1 MNLEDKRWFAL
12 LSCFF
17 VGSVTGMQYAFSVY
31 SDALKDKYDLKQS
44 EVRNPTSFVKTF
56 SSIPTTTTTA
66 RYDSDTVLHWRF
78 LLVSSGYCE
87 R

>member
-17 VGSVTGMQYAFSVY
+17 IGSVTGMQYAFSVY

-44 EVRNPTSFVKTF
+44 EVRNDVVCKNVFQRANSK
-56 SSIPTTTTTA
+56 
-66 RYDSDTVLHWRF
+66 R
-78 LLVSSGYCE
+78 E

>member
-44 EVRNPTSFVKTF
+44 EVRENVEKTL
-56 SSIPTTTTTA
+56 S
-66 RYDSDTVLHWRF
+66 
-78 LLVSSGYCE
+78 
-87 R
+87 